1 MNIINIK
8 YHSFSFFNNIKCDNK
23 IILDDNDLFSK
34 EKDDIKNWNSNYK
47 NL

>member
-8 YHSFSFFNNIKCDNK
+8 YNSFSFFNNIKCDNK